1 MQPRLWAGR
10 EAPVL
15 APVLVRPRRALDPP
29 QLLGLALLGLD
40 PLVLGLD
47 PPALGLVRGL
57 APVRPALGRDL
68 LRARNEVP
76 LRLPVALPQA
86 LVERSQVPRSPRPS
100 R

>member
-1 MQPRLWAGR
+1 VRL
-10 EAPVL
+10 
-15 APVLVRPRRALDPP
+15 RRALDPP
-29 QLLGLALLGLD
+29 QLLGLAL
-40 PLVLGLD
+40 LGLD

-68 LRARNEVP
+68 LRARNKVP